1 MRRSTLISEVV
12 WMKRF
17 LILLTALILLGA
29 VIADVTSRRRRN

>member
-17 LILLTALILLGA
+17 LILLTALILLFSA
-29 VIADVTSRRRRN
+29 CAFSMAEE